1 MHSSVHVSTPK
12 PTETNAKGG
21 TLQPADYEREGQSP
35 EDRALTSQVVTEQT
49 RQILARSAAEL
60 YRAATETDPATMR
73 ADARIAARRVLTACG
88 PD

>member
-1 MHSSVHVSTPK
+1 M
-12 PTETNAKGG
+12 
-21 TLQPADYEREGQSP
+21 QPADCEREGRSP
-35 EDRALTSQVVTEQT
+35 ENLALTSQVVNEQT
-49 RQILARSAAEL
+49 RQIIARSAAEL